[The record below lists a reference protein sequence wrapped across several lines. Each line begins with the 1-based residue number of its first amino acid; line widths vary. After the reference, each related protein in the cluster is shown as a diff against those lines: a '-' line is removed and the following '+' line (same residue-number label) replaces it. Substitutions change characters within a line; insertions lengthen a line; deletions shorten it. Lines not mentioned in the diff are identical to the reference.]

1 MATLTTYNLEG
12 KETGKI
18 EVSEKVFGVKP
29 NADLLHQVVMWYQ
42 NNRRQPYAH
51 TKTKGEI
58 RGGGAKPWAQKGTG
72 RARHGST
79 RGPQWA
85 GGSKA
90 HGPRSDR
97 DYTAQ
102 LPVKMRRKALAMC
115 LSDKVLNGMLL
126 VVDEWKL
133 PELKTKAMH
142 KVLTAL
148 PTKHKTVLVATAKKD
163 HLIEKA
169 ARNLPR
175 VQTMTANSLNAEQ
188 VLQYGVLIM
197 DKAGIEALNKQLAG
211 KQSA

>member
-12 KETGKI
+12 KEIGKM
-18 EVSEKVFGVKP
+18 EVSDKVFAVKP
-29 NADLLHQVVMWYQ
+29 NSDLLHQVVMWYQ
-42 NNRRQPYAH
+42 NNRRQPLAH

-79 RGPQWA
+79 RGPQWS

-90 HGPRSDR
+90 HGPRKDR
-97 DYTAQ
+97 DYTAA
-102 LPVKMRRKALAMC
+102 LPVKMRRKALAMS
-115 LSDKVLNGMLL
+115 LSDKVMNGQLL

-142 KVLTAL
+142 KILMAL
-148 PTKHKTVLVATAKKD
+148 PTKSKSILVATSKKD
-163 HLIEKA
+163 HMVEKA

-175 VQTMTANSLNAEQ
+175 VHTMTANSLNAEQ
-188 VLQYGVLIM
+188 VVHYSVLVM
-197 DKAGIEALNKQLAG
+197 DKAGVEALNKQLA
-211 KQSA
+211 